1 MIDIAKDE
9 TGTLISADKVEG
21 TSVFNAEGEKLGTVD
36 TVMLDKRGGNV
47 AYAVMSFGGFLGM
60 GEKHHPLPWQTLTY
74 DETKHGYVVNLS
86 KDQLKKAPTMSV
98 GEYERL
104 ADRAYGESIYNYYGV
119 APYWN

>member
-1 MIDIAKDE
+1 MTEIARDE

-21 TSVFNAEGEKLGTVD
+21 TAVFNAEGEKLGTVD
-36 TVMLDKRGGNV
+36 AVMLDKRGGNV
-47 AYAVMSFGGFLGM
+47 AYAVMSFGGFLCM

-86 KDQLKKAPTMSV
+86 KEQLKKAPTMSV

-104 ADRAYGESIYNYYGV
+104 TDRAYGESIYNYYGV
-119 APYWN
+119 PPYWN